1 MPSLRAIVLNLTLLA
16 SAASAERLRAVWS
29 SGSFS
34 TIGDNSGKYDGFA
47 IVRENGEAIYNT
59 ETPNGKTP
67 CANTG
72 GGRIYQIEGDC
83 WNSGRQF
90 HCESDFGGHPE
101 TCDVRDADGNTL
113 GEATAQTDTTWIG
126 ISIGMEATCV
136 VEFDSDDAS
145 HCPVD
150 DGNGP
155 LHVVKDNHG
164 DSL

>member
-1 MPSLRAIVLNLTLLA
+1 MPSLRTIVLSLTLLA
-16 SAASAERLRAVWS
+16 SAASAERLKAVWS

-34 TIGDNSGKYDGFA
+34 TIGDQGGSYDGFA
-47 IVRENGEAIYNT
+47 IVRENGEAIYST
-59 ETPNGKTP
+59 DTPNGKTP
-67 CANTG
+67 CSNTNG
-72 GGRIYQIEGDC
+72 GHIFQIEGDC
-83 WNSGRQF
+83 WNVGRQF
-90 HCESDFGGHPE
+90 HCLSTFGGKPKN
-101 TCDVRDADGNTL
+101 CDVRDQDGNTM
-113 GEATAQTDTTWIG
+113 GEATAKTDTTWIG

-164 DSL
+164 DTL